1 MSKHPTSVNRK
12 VSWPFF
18 YFPLFSRIREEER
31 KRERIG
37 KEEGKE

>member
-1 MSKHPTSVNRK
+1 VNRK

-18 YFPLFSRIREEER
+18 YFPLFSRIREEEER

-37 KEEGKE
+37 KEEGMD